1 VTAKR
6 KKIASIPRTREE
18 MATLYNSNGVPIM
31 LEGEVSELVEAIQ
44 AECTHQWRHTDPDVE
59 RLARAGKRR
68 QDVRRAIRE
77 VVSKEVYYWVEKF
90 EADPGDAAEVLEG
103 LVAELKS
110 LARSKGRQG

>member
-44 AECTHQWRHTDPDVE
+44 AECTHQWRHTDPEVE
-59 RLARAGKRR
+59 RLARFQKKSTTGSRSSKPT
-68 QDVRRAIRE
+68 RAMR
-77 VVSKEVYYWVEKF
+77 
-90 EADPGDAAEVLEG
+90 PR
-103 LVAELKS
+103 S
-110 LARSKGRQG
+110 LRASWLS